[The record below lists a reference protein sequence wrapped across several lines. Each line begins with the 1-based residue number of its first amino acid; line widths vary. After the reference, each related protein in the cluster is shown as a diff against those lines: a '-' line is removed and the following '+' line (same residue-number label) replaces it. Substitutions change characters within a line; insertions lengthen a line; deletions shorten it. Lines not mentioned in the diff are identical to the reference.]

1 MFRSSLFLLLLLPL
15 SSFGQDTT
23 AMRFLCF
30 DQTLNRLD
38 TMQEGAISSAR
49 FRFTVCNTTPVQIHQ
64 VWPGCGCTVVDYPKD
79 TLKPGKSYVIELKYY
94 SEGRPGYF
102 KRTAIVLY
110 HGLNPQE
117 ASPNAEAQLSISGY
131 VVPRPTT
138 NLQVTGKRQRK
149 KSR

>member
-1 MFRSSLFLLLLLPL
+1 MFRSCLYLLLLLPL

-23 AMRFLCF
+23 AIRFLCF

-38 TMQEGAISSAR
+38 TMQEGAISSTR
-49 FRFTVCNTTPVQIHQ
+49 FRFTVCDTTPVQIHQ

-79 TLKPGKSYVIELKYY
+79 TLIPGKSYFIEMKYY

-131 VVPRPTT
+131 VVPIPA
-138 NLQVTGKRQRK
+138 NPPAKGKRQRK